1 MSSTEDS
8 ERSAGG
14 QGAESAEW
22 RPRPGGYDWYLMR
35 RRRIW
40 RPPTDVYE
48 TDENVVVK
56 VELAGMRVE
65 DFTISFADRRLSV
78 AGNRPD
84 PEGKRIYQNM
94 EIRYGPF
101 CTEVLVGWALDQ
113 SAITATYE
121 GGFLYIM
128 LPKETKEHRVRVQVP
143 VQGDGDEH

>member
-1 MSSTEDS
+1 MSFTEDR

-14 QGAESAEW
+14 QGAESAER
-22 RPRPGGYDWYLMR
+22 RPRAGGYDWYLMR
-35 RRRIW
+35 SRRIW

-48 TDENVVVK
+48 TDENIVVK
-56 VELAGMRVE
+56 VELAGMQVD
-65 DFTISFADRRLSV
+65 DFAISFADRRLVV

-101 CTEVLVGWALDQ
+101 CTEVRVGLALDQ

-121 GGFLYIM
+121 GGFLYVM
-128 LPKETKEHRVRVQVP
+128 LPKETKEHRVRVQV
-143 VQGDGDEH
+143 QADDDEH